1 MGWYR
6 LYLSGWRKIV
16 VYSGRAPRREYWC
29 FVLTNVLVVML
40 AAALIV
46 PNLGPDIGRDILAP
60 FLVAVVVAQ
69 LAMGVRRL
77 HDVGQSGWFMLLE
90 LVPLANLGLAV
101 VLFFWPS
108 QAGPGNRYGRYP
120 WA

>member
-1 MGWYR
+1 MDLYR
-6 LYLSGWRKIV
+6 LYLTGWRKAA

-29 FVLTNVLVVML
+29 FVLANVLIVML

-46 PNLGPDIGRDILAP
+46 PNLGPNIARDILAP

-77 HDVGQSGWFMLLE
+77 HDVGYSGWFMLLE
-90 LVPLANLGLAV
+90 LVPLANLGLAL

-108 QAGPGNRYGRYP
+108 QGGRGNRYGAYP

>member
-1 MGWYR
+1 MELYH
-6 LYLSGWRKIV
+6 LYLAGWRKIV

-29 FVLTNVLVVML
+29 FVLVNVLIVML

-46 PNLGPDIGRDILAP
+46 PNLGPNIARDVLAP

-69 LAMGVRRL
+69 LAMAVRRL
-77 HDVGQSGWFMLLE
+77 HDVGHSGWFMLLE
-90 LVPLANLGLAV
+90 FVPLANLGLAL

-108 QAGPGNRYGRYP
+108 QAGPGNRYGPYP
-120 WA
+120 CA